1 MKRYKMAN
9 QTFAVLL
16 LLSLLI
22 HNMEPEFERA
32 PTYSIPN
39 RRFLCVEYPG
49 AVKNIDRVLETLGGE
64 KTISQVTRK
73 T

>member
-1 MKRYKMAN
+1 
-9 QTFAVLL
+9 
-16 LLSLLI
+16 
-22 HNMEPEFERA
+22 MEPEFEQA

-64 KTISQVTRK
+64 KSIAQVTRK